1 MFKRNIFSRW
11 LVAVAVAAGLGFA
24 AGPTLAAGK
33 EGVVIQISDKDPAKW
48 NLALNVAENIQA
60 ERGKD
65 KVDVEI
71 VAFGPG
77 LGMLL
82 LDTQVGPR
90 LKKATKE
97 GVMLTACGNTMR
109 KTKKTDK
116 DLYDGVTV
124 KKAGAIEIMDRQK
137 QGWSYIKL

>member
-33 EGVVIQISDKDPAKW
+33 EGVVIQVSDKDPAKW

-90 LKKATKE
+90 LKKAKKE